1 MLGFP
6 RQASRDYRPGRE
18 LSDLKTTQRIK
29 RLEDA
34 LLEYV
39 ERYGATDLAREA
51 LLPPETHTLEDGAAG
66 VAEAGAEKERGPA
79 SLGTKSET

>member
-1 MLGFP
+1 M
-6 RQASRDYRPGRE
+6 
-18 LSDLKTTQRIK
+18 SDLKTAQRIK

-34 LLEYV
+34 LIEYM

-51 LLPPETHTLEDGAAG
+51 LQPPEMETTEYYAAG